1 MCSPVVV
8 QYIPCSHPDDEQLHE
23 IAEWAVKKYNE
34 QGHHLTLL
42 RILDC
47 EKQVV
52 VAGINWR
59 LLLKCRDE
67 NNGENHYYET
77 VVYDKPRE
85 HLRELIYFHRLYPHE

>member
-1 MCSPVVV
+1 MCSAVVG

-34 QGHHLTLL
+34 GLTLL

-52 VAGINWR
+52 AGINWR
-59 LLLKCRDE
+59 LLLKCRHE
-67 NNGENHYYET
+67 NIGENHYYQT
-77 VVYDKPRE
+77 VVYDKPWE
-85 HLRELIYFHRLYPHE
+85 HLRELVYFHRLYPHE